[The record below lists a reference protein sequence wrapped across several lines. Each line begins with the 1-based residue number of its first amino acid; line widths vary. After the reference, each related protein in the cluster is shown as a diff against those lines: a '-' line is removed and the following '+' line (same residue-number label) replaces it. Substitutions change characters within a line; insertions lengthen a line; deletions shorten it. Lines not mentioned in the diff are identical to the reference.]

1 MLWRKMWRDMAEN
14 KIAYIACTIVIA
26 IGLMTYTSMSMSK
39 DHLFAAKDEFYRH
52 YHFADGFAKVKAM
65 PLSKAK
71 AIKDMEGVD
80 RVNGRLVKE
89 VRVLIPSSD
98 SEDVYLRL
106 ISFDE
111 TLPHRLN
118 DVELLQGS
126 FPQKNSRQI
135 LLADKFLKAH
145 SLGLSDQIDVVIDG
159 KQVGL
164 TVSGSGQSPE
174 YVYAL
179 KEAQAIAPDPRTFE
193 VAYLP
198 YEDMEM
204 LFGQKQMVND
214 VVFTLKPGVK
224 FADVEAKLKS
234 TLKPYQLEALYG
246 ANDQLSNAMLSEELK
261 QLEKMAKSMPILFLG
276 VAAIILYI
284 MLKRLVESQ
293 RGQIGTLKA
302 FGYRN
307 VEIILHYLSYGL
319 LIGLVGGILGGVL
332 GTALSGLMIDLYQS
346 YFSLPNL
353 AAGFSPEYF
362 LYSLIISTLCSLFA
376 SYQGV
381 KGVLGLQ
388 PAEAMRP
395 PIPVFTKKNMLENLP
410 GFWQIFTMQ
419 GRMALRN
426 ATRNKGRS
434 FFTFIGIVFTFS
446 MMACFFSIGNMASEM
461 IMDQFT
467 QVQKQDV
474 KLSFSAPLP
483 RRQAVREL
491 QHVQGVH
498 RVEPMVEVPVSLQ
511 FLNHQE
517 DVVAL
522 GISNN
527 ANLYQVFDK
536 QGERVQIPRTGL
548 MLSVQVAEQLQVK
561 AGDVLEMDSIW
572 AKEKMKVKVER
583 IVPQYIGAN
592 VYMNQDT
599 LLGLLKQGDL
609 ATSVLLTID
618 SKQLVPFKDQYST
631 SKFVGNLEIRQEMI
645 EKYEQ
650 LLASST
656 YTLWIMGVISVI
668 TGFAI
673 VYNSSIISL
682 AERKRELASLR
693 VMGMTPREVMEIIS
707 VEQWFLGFFGI
718 LAGIPI
724 ALTMNQVLAKGMS
737 SDLYTLPGTI
747 SPEAIL
753 QAVLGT
759 IFAIWISQQWVS
771 RKVQKLD
778 LVEVLK
784 ERE

>member
-39 DHLFAAKDEFYRH
+39 DHLFAAKDEFYRN
-52 YHFADGFAKVKAM
+52 YHFADGFAKVKAI
-65 PLSKAK
+65 PLPRAQS
-71 AIKDMEGVD
+71 ILTDVEGVD
-80 RVNGRLVKE
+80 QVNGRLVKE
-89 VRVLIPSSD
+89 VGVLTPSL
-98 SEDVYLRL
+98 ENVYLRL
-106 ISFDE
+106 ISYDE
-111 TLPHRLN
+111 TQRHRLN
-118 DVELLQGS
+118 DVQLLQGS
-126 FPQKNSRQI
+126 FPKIDSHQI
-135 LLADKFLKAH
+135 LLADKFFKAH
-145 SLGLSDQIDVVIDG
+145 ALSIGDQIPVVIDG
-159 KQVGL
+159 QQVEL

-174 YVYAL
+174 YVYTL

-193 VAYLP
+193 VGYLP

-214 VVFTLKPGVK
+214 LVFTLKPGVS
-224 FADVEAKLKS
+224 FADVEGKLKS
-234 TLKPYQLEALYG
+234 ALKPYQLEALYE
-246 ANDQLSNAMLSEELK
+246 AKDQLSNAMLSEELK
-261 QLEKMAKSMPILFLG
+261 QLEKMAKSMPILFLA

-307 VEIILHYLSYGL
+307 SEIISHYLSYGL
-319 LIGLVGGILGGVL
+319 FIGLVGGVLGGAM
-332 GTALSGLMIDLYQS
+332 GTALSGVMIDLYQS

-353 AAGFSPEYF
+353 VAGFSLQYF
-362 LYSLIISTLCSLFA
+362 LYSLLVSTLFCLFA

-381 KGVLGLQ
+381 KGALKLQ

-395 PIPVFTKKNMLENLP
+395 PVPIFTKKSMLERLP
-410 GFWQIFTMQ
+410 GFWQMFTMQ

-426 ATRNKGRS
+426 TTRNKGRS

-467 QVQKQDV
+467 HVQKQDV
-474 KLSFSAPLP
+474 KLSFPVPLP
-483 RRQAVREL
+483 RMQTVREL
-491 QHVQGVH
+491 QHVRGVH
-498 RVEPMVEVPVSLQ
+498 RVEPMVEVPVSLR

-527 ANLYQVFDK
+527 ASLYQVFDK
-536 QGERVQIPRTGL
+536 QGERVQLPQTGL
-548 MLSVQVAEQLQVK
+548 MLSEQIAEKLGVK
-561 AGDVLEMDSIW
+561 LGDVLEIDSIW
-572 AKEKMKVKVER
+572 AKEKGKVIVER
-583 IVPQYIGAN
+583 IVPQYIGSN
-592 VYMNQDT
+592 VYMKQDT
-599 LLGLLKQGDL
+599 LLGLLRQGDF
-609 ATSVLLTID
+609 ATSALLTID
-618 SKQLVPFKDQYST
+618 PKELTSFKDQYST

-645 EKYEQ
+645 AKYEQ

-656 YTLWIMGVISVI
+656 YTLWIMAVISVI

-693 VMGMTPREVMEIIS
+693 VMGLTSREVMEIIS
-707 VEQWFLGFFGI
+707 VEQWFLGLAGVV
-718 LAGIPI
+718 AGIPMAI
-724 ALTMNQVLAKGMS
+724 AMNQALAKGMG
-737 SDLYTLPGTI
+737 SDLYSIPGTI
-747 SPEAIL
+747 SLEAIL
-753 QAVLGT
+753 QAVVGT
-759 IFAIWISQQWVS
+759 VFAIWISQQWVS
-771 RKVQKLD
+771 RKVRKLD